1 MSNLATKQ
9 NFKMTLFEYVLE
21 RRKEK
26 TVLMMRMYSFWLVNN
41 NNAVPG
47 GRVEL
52 PRDYSHTALNRARLP
67 IPPSGH
73 NFSITS
79 KPVLYQYTSW

>member
-1 MSNLATKQ
+1 MDS
-9 NFKMTLFEYVLE
+9 FHDI
-21 RRKEK
+21 RI
-26 TVLMMRMYSFWLVNN
+26 YSEIYLVIMN

-73 NFSITS
+73 KVNINE
-79 KPVLYQYTSW
+79 